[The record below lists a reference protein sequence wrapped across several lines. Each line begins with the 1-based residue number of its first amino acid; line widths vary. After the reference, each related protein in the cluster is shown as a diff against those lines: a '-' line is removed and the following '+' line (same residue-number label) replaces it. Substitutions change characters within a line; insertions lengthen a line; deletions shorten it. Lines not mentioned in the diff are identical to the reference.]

1 MNELSEKYEK
11 MYKTKMEEVFTDLDQ
26 QDHEALS
33 QLLEEFEQYKGAK
46 HND

>member
-11 MYKTKMEEVFTDLDQ
+11 MYKKKMEEVFTDLDQ